1 MFSFGSSHF
10 GPSLGYGIFGP
21 SGPTV
26 CLCDV
31 SGDYYGDSDQST
43 NYDPTYEPIVD
54 NLDQEEPTEHVQ
66 DFESEGSYG
75 EDDRNYYDPAGSQ
88 SEDFIADKI
97 GDDDDEEFQSEGS
110 YGEDD
115 RNYYDSAGS
124 QSEDFVADKSGDD
137 DDEVSCDDN
146 EGQVEEWT
154 R

>member
-1 MFSFGSSHF
+1 MFVSSSIAGDSFG
-10 GPSLGYGIFGP
+10 
-21 SGPTV
+21 
-26 CLCDV
+26 
-31 SGDYYGDSDQST
+31 DYHGDSVQST
-43 NYDPTYEPIVD
+43 NYDPTYEPTAD
-54 NLDQEEPTEHVQ
+54 NLDQDEPTEYVQ
-66 DFESEGSYG
+66 DFQSEGSYG
-75 EDDRNYYDPAGSQ
+75 EDDRNHDSADSQ

>member
-1 MFSFGSSHF
+1 MTTKCRSK
-10 GPSLGYGIFGP
+10 
-21 SGPTV
+21 SGRA
-26 CLCDV
+26 
-31 SGDYYGDSDQST
+31 
-43 NYDPTYEPIVD
+43 
-54 NLDQEEPTEHVQ
+54 
-66 DFESEGSYG
+66 EGSYG
-75 EDDRNYYDPAGSQ
+75 EDDRNYYGPAGSQ
-88 SEDFIADKI
+88 SEGYIADKI